1 MTPADLK
8 AAAGLL
14 VVQRRKAVRDRKT
27 HLLPAIDAAA
37 WAVQTVRDAMAEAD
51 SERAPLQPTV
61 PGDFRPTGLYS
72 RDFPAT
78 KVVPL

>member
-8 AAAGLL
+8 SAAGLL
-14 VVQRRKAVRDRKT
+14 VVQRRKAVRDGKI

-37 WAVQTVRDAMAEAD
+37 WAVQVCADAMAEAD
-51 SERAPLQPTV
+51 RERPPVPETV
-61 PGDFRPTGLYS
+61 PGDFRPTGLYA

-78 KVVPL
+78 RRLAL